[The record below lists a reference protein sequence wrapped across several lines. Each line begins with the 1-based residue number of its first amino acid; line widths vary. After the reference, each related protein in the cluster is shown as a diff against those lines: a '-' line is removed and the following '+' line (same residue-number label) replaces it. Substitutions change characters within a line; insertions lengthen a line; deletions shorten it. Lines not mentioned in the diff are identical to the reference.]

1 MSNDGRLLLKVLNV
15 LQGAH
20 YIDRMEHLPSQETFA
35 RGWFTR
41 VSLIQVD
48 GGIRSFA
55 DVFESTM
62 HHEGGYSSD
71 PNDFGG
77 ETYKGISRIYWPNWV
92 GWAIVDA
99 WKAKPVQSD
108 MGGENWLQN
117 NERLQRYVVEFYKAQ
132 FWDTWRGDDVLEIDQ
147 AVAAELFD
155 TGVNMGEKKAVYYL
169 QRALNVLNRGG
180 KSWPDISEDGSV
192 GPKTLRVLAVCCSG

>member
-1 MSNDGRLLLKVLNV
+1 MSDDRKLLLKVLNV

-35 RGWFTR
+35 RGWFSR
-41 VSLIQVD
+41 VFLTQAG
-48 GGIRSFA
+48 GGIKSFD
-55 DVFESTM
+55 DVFQLTM
-62 HHEGGYSSD
+62 HHEGGYSNNPD
-71 PNDFGG
+71 DLGG
-77 ETYKGISRIYWPNWV
+77 ETYKGISRVYHPTWV

-99 WKAKPVQSD
+99 WNFHKIPDPIRAED
-108 MGGENWLQN
+108 CLAI

-132 FWDTWRGDDVLEIDQ
+132 FWDTWRGDDVLAIDG

-155 TGVNMGEKKAVYYL
+155 TGVNMGAHKAVYYL

-180 KSWPDISEDGSV
+180 KSWSDISEDGV
-192 GPKTLRVLAVCCSG
+192 IGPKTLGVLAVCCSG